1 MQNKKKFLMNQ
12 KGLTFKHESFYR
24 VGKKVVLKLLLLTS
38 NKLSISFN
46 SFKQNGRQLMS
57 LFTLSTAKKRGFIH
71 FFPTN
76 HPPQKLAKKIKSHRV

>member
-24 VGKKVVLKLLLLTS
+24 VGKKVVLQLLLLAS
-38 NKLSISFN
+38 NKLTISFN

-57 LFTLSTAKKRGFIH
+57 LFTLSTAKKKGIH
-71 FFPTN
+71 PLFSDKPPT
-76 HPPQKLAKKIKSHRV
+76 PEIG